1 MRDVP
6 AVRLNTESA
15 DSAAASERDAAAE
28 KVAATLATQGFCLV
42 DCGFKDKKKALLS
55 QARNDSQEM
64 DHWFYRPEELI
75 FTGLF
80 GDEGSARICPLN
92 SPEDLKEGLKAL
104 DQEITDL
111 AQATAPFLSFKLALH
126 IASRARAVLHETG
139 PLEGVI
145 EKMTEDEAYAWLLDF
160 RFGRV
165 MCIICV
171 GPGYGDFQLEAHEPS
186 GEPGEPSPPMKP
198 LKVASSPG
206 TVLLVR
212 SDKLKI
218 RHLCR
223 KRCFLLSCN
232 FQASAATNM
241 RLPANPCAERL
252 QEWLDARLRHLKNA
266 ETDGRRADLPRH
278 LRLTMNRQGFKG
290 QYMAARG
297 MASRVA
303 PCWGPETFWC
313 GAASGLDTMLE
324 VPLMR
329 WDHEK
334 VYDSDENGWR
344 LYKTFSRHLSVVEGA
359 DLFDNKMF
367 GITPAESRIMDP
379 QQRVVLEVGYEA
391 LFSAGYKKG
400 RIMNSLGGM
409 YLGYGVGNS
418 DFGHVER
425 AGDTA
430 AEGSFG
436 ATGGSAA
443 ITANRF
449 SFCLGMKGPSLA
461 VDAEDASGLL
471 AVHMGCEALHSKGR
485 AQANEYSV
493 CGGIKL
499 NLAFFYWPQR
509 QAAGWLS
516 KTGRCLT
523 FDNNAD
529 GWVHGDAAVNMVVKT
544 LSDNVDG
551 QIVVKESEPFLAS
564 LCGSSVRHTGFGA
577 SLSASHGPTEQ
588 EVISTAV
595 QAAGLTGVDIDA
607 CETYGIAN
615 MLADPVEVNSVS
627 RVLRLADDDDDAPLL
642 LRASK
647 TAMGNA
653 MHAGSA
659 VSLMHAIL
667 GAVAGSIGPNL
678 HLQQTNPYL
687 DMSDLPLDIVSEVV
701 PNRMSSAFVN
711 SFARG
716 YGGTNV
722 SMVSYA
728 AKERSS

>member
-1 MRDVP
+1 MRDGPRV
-6 AVRLNTESA
+6 VRLTTESGE
-15 DSAAASERDAAAE
+15 STERDAAAE
-28 KVAATLATQGFCLV
+28 KVAIHLAAQGFCLV
-42 DCGFKDKKKALLS
+42 DSGFKDKKQALLS
-55 QARNDSQEM
+55 QARQEAQEM
-64 DHWFYRPEELI
+64 HDQFYRPEELI
-75 FTGLF
+75 FNGLF

-92 SPEDLKEGLKAL
+92 SREDLKEGLKAL
-104 DQEITDL
+104 DQEITDVG
-111 AQATAPFLSFKLALH
+111 QAIVPFLSSKMGLQ
-126 IASRARAVLHETG
+126 IVSRARAVLHETG

-145 EKMTEDEAYAWLLDF
+145 ERLTEDEAYNWLLDF

-165 MCIICV
+165 MCVLCI
-171 GPGYGDFQLEAHEPS
+171 GQGHGTLELQAYDEPN
-186 GEPGEPSPPMKP
+186 GKP
-198 LKVASSPG
+198 FKVNSSPG

-212 SDKLKI
+212 SDKLRV

-223 KRCFLLSCN
+223 KRSFLLSCN
-232 FQASAATNM
+232 LQASAATNV
-241 RLPANPCAERL
+241 RLPANPCAEKL
-252 QEWLDARLRHLKNA
+252 QEWLDTRLRDLKSA
-266 ETDGRRADLPRH
+266 ETPDRPANLPRH

-297 MASRVA
+297 LASRVA

-313 GAASGLDTMLE
+313 GAASGLDAMLE

-329 WDHEK
+329 WDHGK
-334 VYDSDENGWR
+334 VYDADEHGWR

-471 AVHMGCEALHSKGR
+471 ALHMGCEALHTKGR
-485 AQANEYSV
+485 AQANEFSV

-499 NLAFFYWPQR
+499 NLAYFFWPQR

-516 KTGRCLT
+516 NTGRCLT
-523 FDNNAD
+523 FDGNAD
-529 GWVHGDAAVNMVVKT
+529 GWVHGDAAVNVVVKT

-551 QIVVKESEPFLAS
+551 QIVVKEDEPFLAS
-564 LCGSSVRHTGFGA
+564 LCGSCVRHTGFGA
-577 SLSASHGPTEQ
+577 SLSAPHGPTEQ

-595 QAAGLTGVDIDA
+595 SSAGLTGVDIDA

-627 RVLRLADDDDDAPLL
+627 RVLRLADDDDAPLL

-647 TAMGNA
+647 TAIGNA

-659 VSLMHAIL
+659 VSLMQAIL
-667 GAVAGSIGPNL
+667 TSIAGSIGPNL
-678 HLQQTNPYL
+678 HLQQINPYL
-687 DMSDLPLDIVSEVV
+687 DTSDLPLDIVSEVV
-701 PNRMSSAFVN
+701 PFRMSSTFVN
-711 SFARG
+711 SFGRG
-716 YGGTNV
+716 YGGTNI

-728 AKERSS
+728 AKERRS